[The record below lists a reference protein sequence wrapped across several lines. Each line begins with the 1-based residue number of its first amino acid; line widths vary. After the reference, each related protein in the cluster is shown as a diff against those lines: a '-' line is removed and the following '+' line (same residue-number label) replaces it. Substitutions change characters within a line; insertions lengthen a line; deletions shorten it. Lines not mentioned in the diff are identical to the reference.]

1 MRNAAGA
8 ARSALAGSAATNAT
22 KRAADVDAKPAPA
35 SMSEALASVTHE
47 PVPVA
52 ARAVQERASP
62 SSIPPSS
69 RGRRELTAMLEDID
83 GSFEAILSTSIP
95 SESRPPEATGGTV
108 EDLTEVR
115 ALFKQIAGAYVGP
128 VRDLMIELKLGE
140 PPKEWVHVCR
150 PAVSSLRG
158 SAERMGLNELVPT
171 LEGFLSALD
180 EVERTEGPL
189 IGHSGGSLLTEAY
202 VPLVEIMPEAFALK
216 EERNRREPIIVLS
229 LLKQVPEV
237 RKVALDRIYAA
248 GLTTLEMFYVARPDD
263 LAEATGLD
271 LQICRRIVAQF
282 QSYKHDVSRMT
293 PDAQRSREH
302 AQLKQLADQLAQQNI
317 AYDRRS
323 GWRDSKT
330 DKRQIR
336 RERSETILQIN
347 VVLARLGNVD
357 LVNELEKLAFHKK
370 VERLERFLADNAT
383 GITS

>member
-8 ARSALAGSAATNAT
+8 ARSALTGSAASGAA
-22 KRAADVDAKPAPA
+22 KRTDVDAKPAPA

-47 PVPVA
+47 PVPVP
-52 ARAVQERASP
+52 ARAVQERTSP

-69 RGRRELTAMLEDID
+69 RGRRELSAMLEDID
-83 GSFEAILSTSIP
+83 GSFEAILSTSVP
-95 SESRPPEATGGTV
+95 SESRPPEATGGTT
-108 EDLTEVR
+108 EDLAEVR

-158 SAERMGLNELVPT
+158 SAERMGLNELMPP

-189 IGHSGGSLLTEAY
+189 IGHRGGSLLTEAY
-202 VPLVEIMPEAFALK
+202 VPLVEIIPEAFALK

-229 LLKQVPEV
+229 LLKQVPDV
-237 RKVALDRIYAA
+237 RKVALDKIYGA
-248 GLTTLEMFYVARPDD
+248 GLTTLEMFYVARPHD
-263 LAEATGLD
+263 LAEATGLEH
-271 LQICRRIVAQF
+271 QICQRIVAHF
-282 QSYKHDVSRMT
+282 QNYKHAVSRTT

-302 AQLKQLADQLAQQNI
+302 AQLKQLSDQLAQQNT

-357 LVNELEKLAFHKK
+357 LVNELEKLPFHKK
-370 VERLERFLADNAT
+370 VERLGRFLADNAT
-383 GITS
+383 GISS